1 MELNQSKNSADVP
14 LGRFAD
20 IQQAS
25 ERRSAELRETVE
37 RVQDARSE
45 REESAE
51 ALKRRNAETDRI
63 DLSEAAR
70 AFSQPVAEDSAR
82 QSRIDELR
90 AAAEDGSLFDSD
102 RLARA
107 AERLLG
113 AE

>member
-14 LGRFAD
+14 AGRFAD

-25 ERRSAELRETVE
+25 ERRSAELKATVE
-37 RVQDARSE
+37 RVHEARSE

-51 ALKRRNAETDRI
+51 ELRRRNADSDRI

-70 AFSQPVAEDSAR
+70 ALSQPAAEDSSR
-82 QSRIDELR
+82 QSRVDELR
-90 AAAEDGSLFDSD
+90 AAAEDGSLFDRD